1 MAINNCITYNLDF
14 ISCQFAPGGVS
25 LSQIEFFLSSPA
37 SSVVTITYDVYTDGS
52 SSPTFIGQTITIG
65 IGDDYA
71 NIDYGCGPNGLG
83 LNIDNVVITN
93 ISPSSD
99 FNFLYVDCTE
109 GVPTNTPTPTPTTT
123 PTLTPTQSV
132 TLTPT
137 RTPTSTPTQSVT
149 PTQTTT
155 PTLTRTLPPVLTQTP
170 TRTPAATRTPTP
182 TPTITPTRTPT
193 LTPTITTVNYS
204 DIVSGCCDG
213 KQYQLVSYTTKN
225 INYVVGSTIV
235 VAPEN
240 KCYTVIKGTQE
251 KYDILNITQ
260 GIQSANNCNDRK
272 CQPCY
277 TPSESGETK
286 NDCEIITILPLGIE
300 CNVKNPSVFEAFDGI
315 ISVNI
320 TGGTAPYNV
329 FWTTPNGNILT
340 GQTQFNQP
348 NGTYNVTVYDYWY
361 DLSAQTTCTIY
372 TPKDCTYDADI
383 QQIFPTQTPTLTP
396 TPTLTMTPTPS
407 TPSSPVVTC
416 LDGLII
422 ETLYIDTQADYDLLP
437 AQYRTKVDENGVVTP
452 NLLSISSWP
461 GQGGHS
467 CNRAFFEIYG
477 NGVYIGDS
485 LNNNASGS
493 TVSLGAVSQS
503 GARIC
508 GDYRNTP
515 SGITGTWAG
524 TIKSR
529 YTRTVISQSQAQSI
543 AAAGNGNTINLT
555 LIAAMITY
563 NDYSCGAAPHA
574 NLTWVRIT
582 RNNGQILYS
591 DCPQNNTI
599 ASLNVCQVPCNCPP
613 GFTVVGT
620 STQSCQKL
628 ETTSP
633 TVVSTLTPGDGV
645 PNTGAYGI
653 YGTLIY
659 NVNGYNVSGNSI
671 SGTYAFNGATSSS
684 PIPGG
689 TTNSVSNFWGGR
701 MNNCIIWANNNPCWP
716 GTTNGNNCNP
726 TGLNVPPYPGTLS
739 LCSTINVPS
748 TKTYYIGIAGDNYS
762 TIKIDSN
769 IIINQVDPTTTPN
782 PVYNFQFW
790 HIYPVTLT
798 AGQHTIELSCTN
810 VGSIGGYAA
819 EIYDNTL
826 SQLTNTTSISSLNII
841 FSTSSFKNGGANYG
855 QGFCTNYSCPSG
867 YNYNPSTQLCEKI
880 TTASCSKT

>member
-25 LSQIEFFLSSPA
+25 LSQVEFFLTSPN
-37 SSVVTITYDVYTDGS
+37 SSVVTIYFDLYTDGS
-52 SSPTFIGQTITIG
+52 SSPTISDSISIP
-65 IGDDYA
+65 IGDAYA
-71 NIDYGCGPNGLG
+71 NRDYGCGPGGLG
-83 LNIDNVVITN
+83 ITIDNVVITN
-93 ISPSSD
+93 ITPASD
-99 FNFLYVDCTE
+99 FNYFYVDCTA
-109 GVPTNTPTPTPTTT
+109 GVPTLTPTTT
-123 PTLTPTQSV
+123 PTQTPTLSN
-132 TLTPT
+132 TPT
-137 RTPTSTPTQSVT
+137 YTPTSSNVATSTPTPTLTST
-149 PTQTTT
+149 PTLT
-155 PTLTRTLPPVLTQTP
+155 PTLTRTQAPIATQTA
-170 TRTPAATRTPTP
+170 TRTPFATKTPTP

-240 KCYTVIKGTQE
+240 NCYTVIKGNQE

-260 GIQSANNCNDRK
+260 GIQLADDCNSK
-272 CQPCY
+272 ECQPCY

-286 NDCEIITILPLGIE
+286 NDCTIVTILPLGIT
-300 CNVKNPSVFEAFDGI
+300 CNSKNPSVFEASDGI

-329 FWTTPNGNILT
+329 FWTTPDGYVLT

-407 TPSSPVVTC
+407 TPSSPVVSC

-452 NLLSISSWP
+452 NLPSISSWP
-461 GQGGHS
+461 GQGGHG

-485 LNNNASGS
+485 LNNNANGS
-493 TVSLGAVSQS
+493 TVSFGAVSQS

-508 GDYRNTP
+508 GDYRNIP

-524 TIKSR
+524 TSGCR
-529 YTRTVISQSQAQSI
+529 YSRTVISQSQAQSI

-555 LIAAMITY
+555 LISAMITY

-599 ASLNVCQVPCNCPP
+599 ASLNVCQ
-613 GFTVVGT
+613 
-620 STQSCQKL
+620 
-628 ETTSP
+628 
-633 TVVSTLTPGDGV
+633 TLP
-645 PNTGAYGI
+645 
-653 YGTLIY
+653 
-659 NVNGYNVSGNSI
+659 
-671 SGTYAFNGATSSS
+671 
-684 PIPGG
+684 
-689 TTNSVSNFWGGR
+689 
-701 MNNCIIWANNNPCWP
+701 
-716 GTTNGNNCNP
+716 
-726 TGLNVPPYPGTLS
+726 
-739 LCSTINVPS
+739 
-748 TKTYYIGIAGDNYS
+748 
-762 TIKIDSN
+762 
-769 IIINQVDPTTTPN
+769 PTT
-782 PVYNFQFW
+782 
-790 HIYPVTLT
+790 
-798 AGQHTIELSCTN
+798 
-810 VGSIGGYAA
+810 
-819 EIYDNTL
+819 
-826 SQLTNTTSISSLNII
+826 
-841 FSTSSFKNGGANYG
+841 
-855 QGFCTNYSCPSG
+855 
-867 YNYNPSTQLCEKI
+867 
-880 TTASCSKT
+880 